1 MLSSEAETLTGFLEV
16 LAAERGVARNTL
28 QAYERDLRLFSEWI
42 EKPFPSVTSDDL
54 NRFFEDLNKRHLSAT
69 TAARK
74 LSTLRQ
80 FYKHLYAEGVVTEN
94 PTAHLENPK
103 QPKPLPK
110 TLSEEDVEQLLNSV
124 IDRAKQKPT
133 VVNLRTVA
141 LIELL
146 YATGLR
152 VSELVSLKKTDLA
165 GGRKFF
171 IVKGKGG
178 KERMVPLGKVA
189 HRAAAKYLKALT
201 TSGDHKDSP
210 WLFPSRS
217 KQGYLTRIR
226 AFQLIK
232 EVAAKAGLEP
242 SRISVH
248 VLRHA
253 FATHLLANG
262 ADLRSVQKLLG
273 HSDISTTQI
282 YTHVLEDRLRKLV
295 SEKHPLSGKKPSN
308 KS

>member
-1 MLSSEAETLTGFLEV
+1 M
-16 LAAERGVARNTL
+16 
-28 QAYERDLRLFSEWI
+28 
-42 EKPFPSVTSDDL
+42 
-54 NRFFEDLNKRHLSAT
+54 SAT

-74 LSTLRQ
+74 LSALRQ
-80 FYKHLYAEGVVTEN
+80 FYKHLYAEGLVAEN

-110 TLSEEDVEQLLNSV
+110 TLSEEQVDRLLASV
-124 IDRAKQKPT
+124 IERARKKPT
-133 VVNLRTVA
+133 VANLRTVA

-152 VSELVSLKKTDLA
+152 VSELVSLKKTALA
-165 GGRKFF
+165 GGRRF
-171 IVKGKGG
+171 IIVRGKGG

-189 HRAAAKYLKALT
+189 ARAAGDYLKVLKAD
-201 TSGDHKDSP
+201 GAHKDSP
-210 WLFPSRS
+210 WLFPTRSRE
-217 KQGYLTRIR
+217 GYLTRVR

-232 EVAAKAGLEP
+232 EAAGRAGLDP

-262 ADLRSVQKLLG
+262 ADLRAVQKLLG

-282 YTHVLEDRLRKLV
+282 YTHVLEDRLKRLV
-295 SEKHPLSGKKPSN
+295 SEKHPLSKKTLP
-308 KS
+308 KRW

>member
-1 MLSSEAETLTGFLEV
+1 V
-16 LAAERGVARNTL
+16 
-28 QAYERDLRLFSEWI
+28 AYERDLRLFSEWVK
-42 EKPFPSVTSDDL
+42 KPFPEVRQGDL
-54 NRFFEDLNKRHLSAT
+54 NGYFDYLNKRRLSAT

-74 LSTLRQ
+74 LSALRQ
-80 FYKHLYAEGVVTEN
+80 LYKHLYAEGVIGEN

-103 QPKPLPK
+103 AAKPLPK
-110 TLSEEDVEQLLNSV
+110 TLSEEDVNALLEYV
-124 IDRAKQKPT
+124 AGRAHTKPT
-133 VVNLRTVA
+133 VANLRTVA

-152 VSELVSLKKTDLA
+152 VTELVSLKKATLS
-165 GGRKFF
+165 GERKFI

-178 KERMVPLGKVA
+178 KERMVPLTGPSR
-189 HRAAAKYLKALT
+189 RALSAYLKALKAGT
-201 TSGDHKDSP
+201 EGKDSP

-217 KQGYLTRIR
+217 REGHLTRIR

-232 EVAAKAGLEP
+232 EVSGKAGLDA
-242 SRISVH
+242 SKISVH

-282 YTHVLEDRLRKLV
+282 YTHVLEDRLRRLV
-295 SEKHPLSGKKPSN
+295 SEKHPLSGKKL
-308 KS
+308 KKGA

>member
-1 MLSSEAETLTGFLEV
+1 LRPCWPGAFNILFGRPVTLSSEAETLNSFLEV
-16 LAAERGVARNTL
+16 LAAERGAARNTL
-28 QAYERDLRLFSEWI
+28 YAYERDLRLFSEWLG
-42 EKPFPSVTSDDL
+42 KPFAKVNQDDL
-54 NRFFEDLNKRHLSAT
+54 NRYFEELNRRHLSAT

-74 LSTLRQ
+74 LSALRQ
-80 FYKHLYAEGVVTEN
+80 FYKHLYAEGLVSEN
-94 PTAHLENPK
+94 PTAHLE
-103 QPKPLPK
+103 
-110 TLSEEDVEQLLNSV
+110 
-124 IDRAKQKPT
+124 RARQKPT

-146 YATGLR
+146 YATGMR

-165 GGRKFF
+165 SGRRFI

-178 KERMVPLGKVA
+178 KERMVPMGKVA
-189 HRAAAKYLKALT
+189 ARAAGDYLKALKAD
-201 TSGDHKDSP
+201 GAHKDSP
-210 WLFPSRS
+210 WLFPTRS
-217 KQGYLTRIR
+217 SKGYLTRVR

-232 EVAAKAGLEP
+232 EVAARAGLDP

-262 ADLRSVQKLLG
+262 ADLRAVQKLLG

-282 YTHVLEDRLRKLV
+282 YTHVLEDRLRRLV
-295 SEKHPLSGKKPSN
+295 SEKHPLSRKKLS
-308 KS
+308 KRS